1 MYDEMIK
8 LISNQGVWAMFSF
21 FLICYILK
29 TQQLR
34 DEKQEEREKN
44 YQNIIL
50 QLTEKLNT
58 LDTINSTICELK
70 NKFK

>member
-34 DEKQEEREKN
+34 DEKQEKREV
-44 YQNIIL
+44 
-50 QLTEKLNT
+50 
-58 LDTINSTICELK
+58 DS
-70 NKFK
+70 

>member
-8 LISNQGVWAMFSF
+8 LVSNQGIWAMLSF

-29 TQQLR
+29 AQQLR
-34 DEKQEEREKN
+34 DDKQEEREKS
-44 YQNIIL
+44 YQNIIQ
-50 QLTEKLNT
+50 QLTEKLNA
-58 LDTINSTICELK
+58 LDTINSTINELK

>member
-44 YQNIIL
+44 YQNIIF

-58 LDTINSTICELK
+58 LDTINSTISELK